1 MYLVLVKDAIK
12 QLLGCDS
19 LCIISV
25 TDVGISS

>member
-12 QLLGCDS
+12 QLLGCES

-25 TDVGISS
+25 TDVGS